1 MKIKSD
7 IKIDKKI
14 RELMSSKNF
23 NKSFDYIEANKDKL
37 SEIETK
43 AYDKS
48 LTLDESKIRLKNIL

>member
-23 NKSFDYIEANKDKL
+23 NKSLDFIEFNKENL
-37 SEIETK
+37 SE
-43 AYDKS
+43 
-48 LTLDESKIRLKNIL
+48 LDYWFYLSVNHRYLEKYQI